1 MYPVIKLSAV
11 PDRSPAQAVLK
22 LKQQLLSE
30 VRHKKGGPRSAPIT
44 PVLERLR
51 QEDHRFEPS
60 SIIKSCIEEK
70 GDEKE
75 REEGRR
81 KGVGLQH

>member
-11 PDRSPAQAVLK
+11 PDRSPAQAVPK
-22 LKQQLLSE
+22 IKQQLSSE
-30 VRHKKGGPRSAPIT
+30 VRHKKGRPRSTPIT

-60 SIIKSCIEEK
+60 SIIKSCIEK
-70 GDEKE
+70 
-75 REEGRR
+75 RETKKKGRR
-81 KGVGLQH
+81 VEGKG

>member
-22 LKQQLLSE
+22 LKQQLSSE
-30 VRHKKGGPRSAPIT
+30 ARHKKGRPGSAPVT

-60 SIIKSCIEEK
+60 LGSVIKSCIEEK
-70 GDEKE
+70 GDKK
-75 REEGRR
+75 EGRR
-81 KGVGLQH
+81 IEGKG